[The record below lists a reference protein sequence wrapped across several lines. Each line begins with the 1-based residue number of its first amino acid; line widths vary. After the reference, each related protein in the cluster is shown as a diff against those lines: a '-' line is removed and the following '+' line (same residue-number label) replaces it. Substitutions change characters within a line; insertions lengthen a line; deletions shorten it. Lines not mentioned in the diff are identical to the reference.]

1 MIKLSIVT
9 PIYNEVENL
18 PGLFRE
24 IKSSLSALGW
34 DYEIIAVND
43 GSVDGSL
50 NVLKELAAVDSHIKI
65 ISFSRNFGQTA
76 ALSAGFTHATG
87 EVIIP
92 LDADLQNDPRDIPLL
107 LSKLAE
113 GYDIVSGWRKNRHDK
128 LISRKIPSRLANS
141 LIGKITGVKLHDYGC
156 TMKAY
161 RKESLDSVR
170 LYGEMHR
177 FIPALA
183 AWHGAKITEVVTNHR
198 PRQFGQTKYGIR
210 RTFKV
215 VLDLLTVKFLTN
227 YSTRPMHFFGKA
239 GLYALSAAVI
249 SGLLALYL
257 RLFHHVSLIITPLP
271 LLTVFLMLVGL
282 QFILMGLIAEMLTRV
297 YYETQNKPT
306 YFIKEKI
313 NF

>member
-239 GLYALSAAVI
+239 GLYALSAAII

>member
-1 MIKLSIVT
+1 MKLSIVT

>member
-18 PGLFRE
+18 PELFQE
-24 IKSSLSALGW
+24 INQSLKDLMF

-43 GSVDGSL
+43 GSVDNSL
-50 NVLKELAAVDSHIKI
+50 SVLKELAAADAKIKI

-76 ALSAGFTHATG
+76 ALAAGFAHASG
-87 EVIIP
+87 EIIIP
-92 LDADLQNDPRDIPLL
+92 LDADLQNDPHDIPLL
-107 LSKLAE
+107 LAKLAE
-113 GYDIVSGWRKNRHDK
+113 GYDIVSGWRKNRQDK
-128 LISRKIPSRLANS
+128 LISRKIPSKLANG
-141 LIGKITGVKLHDYGC
+141 LIGKITKVKLHDYGC

-161 RKESLDSVR
+161 RKESLASVR

-177 FIPALA
+177 FIPVLA
-183 AWHGAKITEVVTNHR
+183 AWHGARITEIVTNHR
-198 PRQFGQTKYGIR
+198 SRKFGQTKYGIR

-239 GLYALSAAVI
+239 GLYSFFCAFVSGVLAV
-249 SGLLALYL
+249 YL
-257 RLFHHVSLIITPLP
+257 REFHHIAFIITPLP

-282 QFILMGLIAEMLTRV
+282 QFILMGLLAEMSART
-297 YYETQNKPT
+297 YYESQDKPI

>member
-1 MIKLSIVT
+1 MQKLSIVI
-9 PIYNEVENL
+9 PIYNEAENL
-18 PGLFRE
+18 PELFQE
-24 IKSSLSALGW
+24 TKASLFSLGA

-50 NVLKELAAVDSHIKI
+50 NVLKELAAVDPKIKV

-76 ALSAGFTHATG
+76 AMSAGFKFASG
-87 EVIIP
+87 EIIIP

-107 LSKLAE
+107 LAKLTE
-113 GYDIVSGWRKNRHDK
+113 GYDIVSGWRKNRQDK

-141 LIGKITGVKLHDYGC
+141 LIGKITKVKLHDYGC

-161 RKESLDSVR
+161 RKESLSQVR

-183 AWHGAKITEVVTNHR
+183 AWQGAKITEIVTNHR
-198 PRQFGQTKYGIR
+198 PRKFGQTKYGIR

-215 VLDLLTVKFLTN
+215 ILDLLTVKFLTD
-227 YSTRPMHFFGKA
+227 YSTKPMHFFGKA
-239 GLYALSAAVI
+239 GFYAFTLAFL
-249 SGLLALYL
+249 SGLLAVYL
-257 RLFHHVSLIITPLP
+257 RLFHHISLIITPLP

-282 QFILMGLIAEMLTRV
+282 QFILMGLLAEMITRT
-297 YYETQNKPT
+297 YYETQDKPI

>member
-9 PIYNEVENL
+9 PVYNEVENL
-18 PGLFRE
+18 PELFQE
-24 IKSSLSALGW
+24 INQSLKDLTF

-50 NVLKELAAVDSHIKI
+50 NVLKELAAADSHIKI

-128 LISRKIPSRLANS
+128 LISRKIPSKLANS

-161 RKESLDSVR
+161 RKESLDQVN

-183 AWHGAKITEVVTNHR
+183 AWHGAKITEIVTNHR
-198 PRQFGQTKYGIR
+198 PRKFGRTKYGIR

-215 VLDLLTVKFLTN
+215 ILDLFTVKFLTAFF
-227 YSTRPMHFFGKA
+227 TRPMHFFGKA
-239 GLYALSAAVI
+239 GLYSFSLAI
-249 SGLLALYL
+249 FSGILALYL

-282 QFILMGLIAEMLTRV
+282 QFILMGLIAEMITRT

>member
-1 MIKLSIVT
+1 MQKLSIVI
-9 PIYNEVENL
+9 PIYNEAENL
-18 PGLFRE
+18 PELFQE
-24 IKSSLSALGW
+24 IKSSLASLGA

-43 GSVDGSL
+43 GSTDNSF
-50 NVLKELAAVDSHIKI
+50 NVLKSLATADAKIKV

-76 ALSAGFTHATG
+76 ALSAGFVHASG

-92 LDADLQNDPRDIPLL
+92 LDADLQNDPHDIPLL
-107 LSKLAE
+107 LAKLSE
-113 GYDIVSGWRKNRHDK
+113 GYDIVSGWRKNRQDK

-141 LIGKITGVKLHDYGC
+141 LIGKITKVKLHDYGC

-161 RKESLDSVR
+161 KRESLAPVR

-198 PRQFGQTKYGIR
+198 PRKFGQTKYGIR

-215 VLDLLTVKFLTN
+215 ILDLLTVKFLTD
-227 YSTRPMHFFGKA
+227 YSTKPMHFFGKA
-239 GLYALSAAVI
+239 GFYSFSLAFLSGFLAV
-249 SGLLALYL
+249 YL
-257 RLFHHVSLIITPLP
+257 RLFHHISLIITPLP

-282 QFILMGLIAEMLTRV
+282 QFILMGLLAEMITRT